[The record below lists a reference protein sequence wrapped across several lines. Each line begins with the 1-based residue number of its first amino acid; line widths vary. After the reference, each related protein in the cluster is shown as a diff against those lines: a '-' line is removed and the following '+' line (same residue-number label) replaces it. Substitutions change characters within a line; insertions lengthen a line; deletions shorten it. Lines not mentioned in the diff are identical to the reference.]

1 MSSSFWHAY
10 EIAADPGERTLDKAR
25 KKLAV
30 VLFNLGGPDG
40 QESVQPFLRNLFR
53 DPAII
58 QAPGLIR
65 EALAWFISMTRAKE
79 AKANYAK
86 MGGGSPLLPETIRQ
100 ANMLAEQLGAR
111 WPDYDVQIWP
121 AMRYWHPFTEDV
133 AREVEAWQPDE
144 TVLLPLYPQF
154 STTTT
159 GSSLKAWKKAG
170 GPETRTVCCYPTEP
184 AFLDAHASLIR
195 KAWEKSGRPDNVRLL
210 FSAHGLPKKIIDSG
224 DPYQWQVE
232 KTVEAVIRQLPEF
245 PDFQIC
251 YQSRV
256 GPLEWI
262 GPSTDEAIHQAA
274 ADGKSILLTPI
285 AFVSEHIETLV
296 ELDEEYAEIAE
307 ELGVKT
313 YVRVPALG
321 QDPVFIEALANLVS
335 DALNR
340 PAGLQSADGER
351 ICPADCSGCP
361 CKSAA

>member
-1 MSSSFWHAY
+1 MS
-10 EIAADPGERTLDKAR
+10 EAR

-40 QESVQPFLRNLFR
+40 PESVRPFLRNLFR

-65 EALAWFISMTRAKE
+65 EALALFISTVRTKE
-79 AKANYAK
+79 AQANYAK
-86 MGGGSPLLPETIRQ
+86 MGGGSPLLPATIRQ
-100 ANMLAEQLGAR
+100 ANALADSLAPQ
-111 WPDYDVQIWP
+111 WPDFDVRVWP

-133 AREVEAWQPDE
+133 ADEVKAWQPDE
-144 TVLLPLYPQF
+144 TVLLPLYPHF

-159 GSSLKAWKKAG
+159 GSSLGAWRKAG
-170 GPETRTVCCYPTEP
+170 GPETRALCCYPTET
-184 AFLDAHASLIR
+184 AFVDAHAALIR
-195 KAWEKSGRPDNVRLL
+195 KTWEKSGRPKDARLL
-210 FSAHGLPKKIIDSG
+210 FSAHGLPKKIIDAG

-232 KTVEAVIRQLPEF
+232 QTVAAVMKQLPDF
-245 PDFQIC
+245 PDHQIC

-262 GPSTDEAIHQAA
+262 GPSTEDAIEKAA
-274 ADGKSILLTPI
+274 KDGKSILLTPI

-307 ELGVKT
+307 ELGIET

-321 QDPVFIEALANLVS
+321 NDPVFIEGLASMVGQ
-335 DALNR
+335 ALNG
-340 PAGLQSADGER
+340 PAGLRSEVGER
-351 ICPADCSGCP
+351 ICPADCSACP